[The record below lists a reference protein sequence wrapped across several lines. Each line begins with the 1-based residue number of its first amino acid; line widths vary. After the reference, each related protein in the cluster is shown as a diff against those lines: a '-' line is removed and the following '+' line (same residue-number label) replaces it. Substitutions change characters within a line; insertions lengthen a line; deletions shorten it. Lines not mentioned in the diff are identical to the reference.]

1 MIDTLY
7 QSEIA
12 GREHTFDKELALHR
26 SILNSVTSGV
36 CVVDATRRDM
46 PITYVNPAFETMTGY
61 SLAEM
66 LGQNC
71 RILQGT
77 HPQQP
82 ELAAIRAAI
91 AARQTIV
98 SVLRNFR
105 KDGTPFWN
113 ELSLSPIRNAEGHVS
128 HYIGIQ
134 SDVTVRIELE
144 KALMQS
150 EKLAAVGRLAASIAH
165 EINNPLGSVMN
176 LVYLA
181 RQTDCPPET
190 QNLLATADLEL
201 QRVKL
206 ITSQSLRFYKQSTVA
221 QTIGCSEL
229 LSSLLGLY
237 TSRLQNA
244 RVTLHCRERAT
255 LDLTCLESEI
265 RQVLHN
271 LVTNAIDAMRLGGG
285 MLFLRTR
292 NATHPRTGV
301 PGILFTIADT
311 GCGIEPESLPCIFNA
326 FFTSKGDSGTGLGLW
341 VSSEIVAR
349 HHGQLL
355 VRSRTTPGRSG
366 TVFQLFLP
374 LQMTAA

>member
-1 MIDTLY
+1 MDTLY

-12 GREHTFDKELALHR
+12 GLEHTVDKELALHR

-36 CVVDATRRDM
+36 CIVDATIRDM
-46 PITYVNPAFETMTGY
+46 PITYVNPAFEAITGY

-66 LGQNC
+66 IGKNC

-77 HPQQP
+77 QRQQP

-91 AARQTIV
+91 AARQNIV

-113 ELSLSPIRNAEGHVS
+113 ELSLSPIRNTEGRVTHF
-128 HYIGIQ
+128 IGIQ

-144 KALMQS
+144 KALLQS

-165 EINNPLGSVMN
+165 EINNPLESVMN

-181 RQTDCPPET
+181 QHADNSTDTRQY
-190 QNLLATADLEL
+190 LATADMEL
-201 QRVKL
+201 RRVKL

-221 QTIGCSEL
+221 QTIGCSQL
-229 LSSLLGLY
+229 LRSLLGLY
-237 TSRLQNA
+237 TSRLKNTG
-244 RVTLHCRERAT
+244 VTLQCRERAT
-255 LDLTCLESEI
+255 LDITCLESEV

-271 LVTNAIDAMRLGGG
+271 LVSNAIDSMHSSSGL
-285 MLFLRTR
+285 LFVRTR

-301 PGILFTIADT
+301 PGVLFTIADT
-311 GCGIEPESLPCIFNA
+311 GCGIKPEDLPCIFNA
-326 FFTSKGDSGTGLGLW
+326 FFTTKGDHSTGLGLW

-355 VRSRTTPGRSG
+355 VRSRTAPGRSG

-374 LQMTAA
+374 LQMAS